1 MGRTPCC
8 SHEHL
13 RKGAWTFQEDQKLK
27 AYIHTYGPGS
37 WRTLPNKA
45 GLERCGK
52 SCRLRWFNYL
62 RPGIKRGRLTKEEEH
77 TIITLHALVGNRW
90 SSIAKH
96 LPKRTDNEIKNFW
109 NSYLKKKNNNNYY
122 LLDPLLTNNPQPA
135 ATITTPTSFS
145 SSASQLTHQSTS
157 NLLNQVA
164 TNIAAATRT
173 SFQLV
178 TRYSQ
183 QQQQP
188 QPHVP
193 STSSARLLNK
203 MANSFYGNEA
213 AKAAF
218 SRLMNNGIDDE
229 QVGGYGL
236 GGVPTG
242 GVVITPSSFSDNNN
256 NSSWQCASSS
266 EFNYCTTDS
275 SNSTST
281 FSFLDHNNA
290 ASAHDDEFI
299 QILRYDQDD
308 IISIYMQDL

>member
-8 SHEHL
+8 SHDHL
-13 RKGAWTFQEDQKLK
+13 RKGAWTLEEDQKLK

-62 RPGIKRGRLTKEEEH
+62 RPGIKRGRLSKEEEH

-96 LPKRTDNEIKNFW
+96 LPRRTDNEIKNFW
-109 NSYLKKKNNNNYY
+109 NSYLKKKKKNNNN
-122 LLDPLLTNNPQPA
+122 LLDPLLTNSSETPQPA
-135 ATITTPTSFS
+135 EATS
-145 SSASQLTHQSTS
+145 SPNNNNGAQCHEANATHQHHTNQSTS

-164 TNIAAATRT
+164 AAKT

-178 TRYSQ
+178 TRDSQ
-183 QQQQP
+183 Q
-188 QPHVP
+188 PHHS
-193 STSSARLLNK
+193 STSARRLLLNK
-203 MANSFYGNEA
+203 MANSFSQKLDGNEA

-218 SRLMNNGIDDE
+218 WRLMNNGEANGIDE
-229 QVGGYGL
+229 QVRVGYGL

-242 GVVITPSSFSDNNN
+242 GVVITPSSFSLP
-256 NSSWQCASSS
+256 SS
-266 EFNYCTTDS
+266 EFNYCTDS
-275 SNSTST
+275 CNSTL
-281 FSFLDHNNA
+281 SFLDDNNA
-290 ASAHDDEFI
+290 ASAHDELI
-299 QILRYDQDD
+299 QILRYEDD
-308 IISIYMQDL
+308 EIISMYMPDF